1 MRRWIATTAFFA
13 AYASAGY
20 TGAQSPAPATSAA
33 TAVLRQAAQTG
44 TLAGL
49 KWPRFPYYRDE
60 LTALYTRGNWQP
72 IWTSNNRPNAAARS
86 AIDVL
91 RTAQTRGLHP
101 EDYDAAKLEQEFQ
114 KLSSG
119 SASERDIGWFDA
131 ALSIGLLRHISDV
144 HIGRVNPKNLSV
156 GINVQPKKL
165 DLAREVAAA
174 IVGGRIPAMV
184 QSAEPRFSQYRGLK
198 AAYARY
204 LKLATDSSLP
214 TITTTRSI
222 RPGEAFDQTAQLRR
236 RLTAFGDLP
245 AAAASSPAGTTYDAA
260 TAGGV
265 ARFQNRHGLGADSV
279 LGKATVAAINVPP
292 ATRARQLELALER
305 IRWLP
310 DFTGG
315 PFVVANVPSF
325 ELYAFDSVGGTGLPT
340 VEMNIV
346 VGKANVGR
354 RTPLFE
360 DHMDY
365 IIFRPYWVIPPGILA
380 NETMPAVRRNGAGYL
395 ERNNMELYSGD
406 GNAPSSTVSTSGNLG
421 RVGGSVG
428 IRQRPG
434 PKNALGLAKFIF
446 PNDNNVYFHGTP
458 AQELFS
464 RSRRDFSHGCVR
476 LEDPAGF
483 AVWVLRDK
491 GSWSR
496 DKVEQAMNGDR
507 NSWKVNLDRPLPVVI
522 YYTTAVVR
530 PEGDIQF
537 FDDVYGH
544 DARLEQALAKGYP
557 YAP

>member
-1 MRRWIATTAFFA
+1 
-13 AYASAGY
+13 
-20 TGAQSPAPATSAA
+20 
-33 TAVLRQAAQTG
+33 VLREAAQTG

-60 LTALYTRGNWQP
+60 LTALYTRGGWKP
-72 IWTSNNRPNAAARS
+72 VWVSNGRPTAAARS

-91 RTAQTRGLHP
+91 RTAQERGLHP
-101 EDYDAAKLEQEFQ
+101 EDYDAAKLDEQFR

-119 SASERDIGWFDA
+119 AASTERDIGWFDV

-144 HIGRVNPKNLSV
+144 HIGRVNPRNLSV
-156 GINVQPKKL
+156 GINIEPKKL

-174 IVGGRIPAMV
+174 IVGDRIPALV
-184 QSAEPRFSQYRGLK
+184 RSAEPPFSQYKGLK

-204 LKLATDSSLP
+204 LKIAADSSLP
-214 TITTTRSI
+214 TVSTTRSV

-236 RLTAFGDLP
+236 RLAAFGDLP
-245 AAAASSPAGTTYDAA
+245 AAAGSAAGTTYDPV
-260 TAGGV
+260 TAGAV
-265 ARFQNRHGLGADSV
+265 ARFQDRHGLGADSI
-279 LGKATVAAINVPP
+279 LGKTTVAAINVSP
-292 ATRARQLELALER
+292 AARARQLELALER

-310 DFTGG
+310 DFSGER
-315 PFVVANVPSF
+315 FVVANVPSF
-325 ELYAFDSVGGTGLPT
+325 QLYAFDSIGGTGLPT
-340 VEMNIV
+340 VQMNIV

-380 NETMPAVRRNGAGYL
+380 NETLPAVRRNPGYL
-395 ERNNMELYSGD
+395 ARNNMELYSGD
-406 GNAPSSTVSTSGNLG
+406 GNAASAAVATTSGNLARAG
-421 RVGGSVG
+421 GGVGV
-428 IRQRPG
+428 RQRPG
-434 PKNALGLAKFIF
+434 GRNALGLAKFIF

-483 AVWVLRDK
+483 ATWVLRDPS
-491 GSWSR
+491 SWSR
-496 DKVEQAMNGDR
+496 AQVEQAMNGDR
-507 NSWKVNLDRPLPVVI
+507 DSRKVNLTRPLPVVI

-530 PEGDIQF
+530 PEGAIQF

>member
-1 MRRWIATTAFFA
+1 MVTALGLAWIWIIP
-13 AYASAGY
+13 ASAIS
-20 TGAQSPAPATSAA
+20 QAA
-33 TAVLRQAAQTG
+33 NSSGGSAVLKGVAQTG

-60 LTALYTRGNWQP
+60 LQALYSSHNWQP
-72 IWTSNNRPNAAARS
+72 VWTANGRPTAAAR
-86 AIDVL
+86 AAVDVL
-91 RTAQTRGLHP
+91 RSAEDRGLHP
-101 EDYDAAKLEQEFQ
+101 EDYDAAKLDEQLK
-114 KLSSG
+114 KLASG
-119 SASERDIGWFDA
+119 SATERDIEWFDA
-131 ALSIGLLRHISDV
+131 ALSIGLLRHISDL

-156 GINVQPKKL
+156 GINIQPKKL
-165 DLAREVAAA
+165 DLAREVSGA
-174 IVGGRIPAMV
+174 IASGRIAELV
-184 QSAEPRFSQYRGLK
+184 RRAEPPFRQYTALK

-204 LKLATDSSLP
+204 RALAAESLP
-214 TITTTRSI
+214 TVTISRTLH
-222 RPGEAFDQTAQLRR
+222 PGDAFDQAAQLRQ
-236 RLTAFGDLP
+236 RLAAFGDLP
-245 AAAASSPAGTTYDAA
+245 AAAAKTAAGTTYDPV
-260 TAGGV
+260 TAGAV
-265 ARFQNRHGLGADSV
+265 AHFQYRHGLTTDSA
-279 LGKATVAAINVPP
+279 LGKGTLAEINTSP
-292 ATRARQLELALER
+292 ASRARQLELALER

-310 DFTGG
+310 DLSGG

-325 ELYAFDSVGGTGLPT
+325 ELYAFDSIGGTGAPT
-340 VEMNIV
+340 GQMNIV
-346 VGKANVGR
+346 VGKASVGR

-380 NETMPAVRRNGAGYL
+380 NETMPAVRRNGSGYL

-406 GNAPSSTVSTSGNLG
+406 GNAASSALATTSGNLA

-483 AVWVLRDK
+483 AVWVLHDPR
-491 GSWSR
+491 SWSR
-496 DKVEQAMNGDR
+496 NQVEAAMQDTDR
-507 NSWKVNLDRPLPVVI
+507 SSRKINLSRPLPVVI

-530 PEGDIQF
+530 PDGTVGF
-537 FDDVYGH
+537 FDDVYQH
-544 DARLEQALAKGYP
+544 DAKLESALAKGYP